1 MTALGWQLV
10 TSIDAQNP
18 QLGDLRISGSRLARL
33 ESFGDSVTQACNVA
47 LRWWLG
53 EWFLDRSRGVPYLQ
67 SLLRKGVGEGTVRA
81 VLRKELLR
89 VEGVAQVAR
98 IDLALDKRTRRMRVS
113 SVEVVTTDGVR
124 RTLEVG
130 QEVGF

>member
-10 TSIDAQNP
+10 TTVDAQNP
-18 QLGDLRISGSRLARL
+18 ELGDLRISGSRFARL
-33 ESFGDSVTQACNVA
+33 QSFGDSVTQACNVA

-53 EWFLDRSRGVPYLQ
+53 EWFQDRSRGVPYLQ
-67 SLLRKGVGEGTVRA
+67 KLLRKGVSEGTVRA

-98 IDLALDKRTRRMRVS
+98 MDLALNKRTRSMRVS
-113 SVEVVTTDGVR
+113 SVEIVTTDGVR